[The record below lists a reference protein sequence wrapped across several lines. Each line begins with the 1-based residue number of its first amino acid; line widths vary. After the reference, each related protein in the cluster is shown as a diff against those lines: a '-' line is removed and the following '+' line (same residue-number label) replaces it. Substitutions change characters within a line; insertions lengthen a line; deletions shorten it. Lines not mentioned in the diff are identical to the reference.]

1 MKILMISMDRNILK
15 ESSES
20 RKRMQEY
27 AAFVDELHI
36 IVFAQ
41 GKHET
46 KHSGNITLY
55 PTNSRT
61 RWLYI
66 PDAVRIARTIANPDV
81 VTAQDPFETGLAGW
95 LITRKN
101 NAALQLQ
108 VHTDFL
114 SPSFRKE
121 SALNRIRVVLARF
134 LIPRASCLRVVSGR
148 IKNALV
154 HEFGVPL
161 SAIAVLPIF
170 TDTEYFRNA
179 PVTADLHKK
188 YPQFDFIV
196 LMASRL
202 TKEKNIP
209 LALDAL
215 CEVVKRYPKTGLVIV
230 GSGPEEEKLKTESKK
245 LNPNVVFE
253 SWTDDLA
260 SHYKTAD
267 LFLLTSDYEGYAR
280 SVVEASA
287 AGLPVVMTDVGTAG
301 EFIQDGRN
309 GLVVPTGDV
318 QALIHAIERIREGK
332 VRLHAGLPV
341 QTRQEYAMAQ
351 RALWESCCVARR
363 SSNKQ

>member
-1 MKILMISMDRNILK
+1 MDRNILK
-15 ESSES
+15 AGSDAH
-20 RKRMQEY
+20 KRMQEY
-27 AAFVDELHI
+27 SALVDELHI
-36 IVFAQ
+36 IVFSQ
-41 GKHET
+41 EKQKEQHT
-46 KHSGNITLY
+46 GNLTIY

-66 PDAVRIARTIANPDV
+66 SDAVCIARAIADPDV

-108 VHTDFL
+108 IHTDFL

-121 SALNRIRVVLARF
+121 SALNRMRVVLARF

-154 HEFGVPL
+154 REFGVTP

-170 TDTEYFRNA
+170 TDTEHFRNA
-179 PVTADLHKK
+179 PVTTDLHKK

-202 TKEKNIP
+202 TREKNIP

-215 CEVVKRYPKTGLVIV
+215 CEVVKKHPKTGLVVV
-230 GSGPEEEKLKTESKK
+230 GNGPEEKKLKTESHK
-245 LNPNVVFE
+245 LKTNIVFE
-253 SWTDDLA
+253 PWADDLA

-301 EFIQDGRN
+301 ELIQDGRN
-309 GLVVPTGDV
+309 GLVVPTGDAP
-318 QALIHAIERIREGK
+318 ALIHAIERIREGK
-332 VRLHAGLPV
+332 VRLQASLPA
-341 QTRQEYAMAQ
+341 QTRQEYAIAQ
-351 RALWESCCVARR
+351 RTLWESCCVAQG
-363 SSNKQ
+363 SFKKH